1 VFLIQGQFL
10 LLEDV
15 KKCIRGGSMFCSEE
29 ITLPPKIHLLD
40 YETDEFVEKK
50 LDIFYQNFDYFEI
63 STVA

>member
-1 VFLIQGQFL
+1 
-10 LLEDV
+10 
-15 KKCIRGGSMFCSEE
+15 MFCSEE